1 MIFVATRANSQNL
14 PAAAVKLSLLQTPSK
29 PVSAPF
35 LTRKHPQKKTVEKPV
50 LAANF
55 YVSHLGFF
63 CKQEIRLEKFTKVP
77 FRFRLGSVEQCD
89 RMEGKRIR

>member
-1 MIFVATRANSQNL
+1 MIFVSTRGISQNL
-14 PAAAVKLSLLQTPSK
+14 PAAAVQLSLLQPPSK

-35 LTRKHPQKKTVEKPV
+35 LTRRLPQIKTVEKPL

-55 YVSHLGFF
+55 YVSQLSFF
-63 CKQEIRLEKFTKVP
+63 CQQEIRLEKFTKVP

-89 RMEGKRIR
+89 RMEGKRTR

>member
-1 MIFVATRANSQNL
+1 MIFVAARGNSQNL
-14 PAAAVKLSLLQTPSK
+14 TAPAVKLSLLQRPSK

-35 LTRKHPQKKTVEKPV
+35 FTRKPLQIKTVEKPV

-55 YVSHLGFF
+55 YVSQLSFF